1 VPKPRLPAAAGPVVT
16 HSLAEQRDLD
26 TLADELGLTK
36 RNRLWCEYIA
46 TGQALSNA
54 DAARLA
60 GFPENRARQE
70 GWRLSQ
76 RKDVRTYLQACMV
89 ATMQSMTVLAV
100 NVLGKLLADE
110 QVEAR
115 TRAHIAFGLLD
126 RQAQGLKDRG
136 VNTGSVVQ
144 VQINLEGKPTGS
156 VIEH

>member
-1 VPKPRLPAAAGPVVT
+1 
-16 HSLAEQRDLD
+16 
-26 TLADELGLTK
+26 
-36 RNRLWCEYIA
+36 
-46 TGQALSNA
+46 
-54 DAARLA
+54 
-60 GFPENRARQE
+60 
-70 GWRLSQ
+70 
-76 RKDVRTYLQACMV
+76 VRTYLQACMV